1 MMYQQIAGGANGL
14 IFYSFFDVLLC
25 TRKEER
31 EKENLVLGLEGRCQ

>member
-14 IFYSFFDVLLC
+14 IFYSFLNVLR

-31 EKENLVLGLEGRCQ
+31 EKENLVLRLEGWRQ

>member
-14 IFYSFFDVLLC
+14 IFYSFLNVLR

-31 EKENLVLGLEGRCQ
+31 GKESLVLGLEGWRQ